1 VTAES
6 DKERLVDGILAL
18 ADKLFRELLPTVPR
32 DLLSLDI
39 TMPQM
44 KILVI
49 LYVTGPRRMSDV
61 ASELDVTLPTATSL
75 VERLVEK
82 RYVERETNP
91 DDRRVVLCHLS
102 EAGEQVI
109 KHIWQS
115 AGKRSRELLQAMDV
129 SKLELFAEALQ
140 AMHET
145 ALVERPM
152 AARS

>member
-1 VTAES
+1 MTAES

-82 RYVERETNP
+82 HYVERETNP

-109 KHIWQS
+109 KHIWQT
-115 AGKRSRELLQAMDV
+115 ARGRSHELLQAMDI

-140 AMHET
+140 AMHEAALAERAT
-145 ALVERPM
+145 A
-152 AARS
+152 